1 MSMDVKDLGIIT
13 RFNGMDIHQTKHYVK
28 LYINKMLAT
37 HAWLLKA
44 PPPKQPIP
52 LPPEAEFVKELE
64 NAVPPNTQQEQE
76 ALQKLMGFS
85 YRSVIGE
92 LIWPMVKCRPDFA
105 PHIIKLSQYLN
116 NPAKQ
121 HYDAA
126 RLLADYLAA
135 TITEGIYYWRDEPID
150 TLPEGDIPT
159 LHPDNH
165 IVQAEMNLSGE
176 LEGLVDSDWA
186 ADTVKRKSITGL
198 IIMFA
203 GGAIPYKSKYQEV
216 IALST
221 TEAEFVAAC
230 DAAKVILF
238 IRSILEDLGIAQPDA
253 TTLFEDNQG
262 ALLMANAQQPTR
274 RTRHMEI
281 KHFSLLEWVEK
292 DLILLKAIST
302 HDNAA
307 DAMTKFLPRQ
317 LFFRHYDTYMG
328 RRIPKYASANQ
339 NNSFHL

>member
-1 MSMDVKDLGIIT
+1 
-13 RFNGMDIHQTKHYVK
+13 
-28 LYINKMLAT
+28 
-37 HAWLLKA
+37 
-44 PPPKQPIP
+44 
-52 LPPEAEFVKELE
+52 
-64 NAVPPNTQQEQE
+64 
-76 ALQKLMGFS
+76 
-85 YRSVIGE
+85 
-92 LIWPMVKCRPDFA
+92 MVKCRPDFA

-121 HYDAA
+121 HYEAA
-126 RLLADYLAA
+126 RMLAEYLAS
-135 TITEGIYYWRDEPID
+135 TITEGIYYWRDTPVES
-150 TLPEGDIPT
+150 LPEGDLPT
-159 LHPDNH
+159 LHSDNYT
-165 IVQAEMNLSGE
+165 IQAELNRTGN

-186 ADTVKRKSITGL
+186 ADTIKRKSITGL
-198 IIMFA
+198 VIMFA
-203 GGAIPYKSKYQEV
+203 GGAIAYKSKYQEV

-230 DAAKVILF
+230 DAAKFILF
-238 IRSILEDLGIAQPDA
+238 IRSILEDLGLDQPDA
-253 TTLFEDNQG
+253 TILFEDNQG

-274 RTRHMEI
+274 RTRHMDI

-328 RRIPKYASANQ
+328 RRIPKYASAHQANTSPTPISQ
-339 NNSFHL
+339 SDTCSDLNKMACHATL